1 MVIVGR
7 FAGTLVVGM
16 NTTTAEPEEGS
27 PSLPVKV
34 VTAVVVKVA
43 DPPYGVVIVERLAG
57 EVAGMYTITAEPV
70 EGTPL
75 LPAKLVT
82 AVVVNVTDPA

>member
-1 MVIVGR
+1 MGR
-7 FAGTLVVGM
+7 TAGVLVAGM

-34 VTAVVVKVA
+34 VTAVVVKGT
-43 DPPYGVVIVERLAG
+43 DPPYGVVIVGRPAG

-75 LPAKLVT
+75 LPTKLVT
-82 AVVVNVTDPA
+82 AVVVNVADPA